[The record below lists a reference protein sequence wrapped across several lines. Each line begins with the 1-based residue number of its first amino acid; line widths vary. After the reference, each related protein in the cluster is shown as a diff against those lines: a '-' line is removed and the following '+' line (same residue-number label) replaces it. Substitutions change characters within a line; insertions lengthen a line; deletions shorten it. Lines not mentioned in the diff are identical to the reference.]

1 MPNAGKAPRKKAKG
15 GGRPRKGAGADG
27 KSPFGKAEL
36 AHFRDLLID
45 RRRRIL
51 SSVTSMEQEALKAAD
66 QDFSVDHMADHGS
79 DNFDQDLTLGLVE
92 NELRELAEIDGA
104 LARIDEGTYGICL
117 GTGSPIG
124 TPRLEAI
131 PWARYS
137 VEFQRRV
144 EAGEVDLDAEEEDV
158 GEEGEGDEGGE
169 E

>member
-1 MPNAGKAPRKKAKG
+1 MSNAGKAPRNRTKG
-15 GGRPRKGAGADG
+15 GGRPRGRAGADG

-36 AHFRDLLID
+36 TRFRNLLID

-51 SSVTSMEQEALKAAD
+51 SSVTAMEQEALKAAD

-92 NELRELAEIDGA
+92 SELRELAEIDGA
-104 LARIDEGTYGICL
+104 LARIDDGTYGICL
-117 GTGSPIG
+117 GTGAPIG
-124 TPRLEAI
+124 TARLEAI

-144 EAGEVDLDAEEEDV
+144 EAGEVDLDAEDEEDA
-158 GEEGEGDEGGE
+158 EGEGDEGGTE
-169 E
+169 